1 MIEGASSFNGKAGRG
16 SFFPLWVILVV
27 EGTDAP
33 GHALW
38 VLDMDGLLL
47 EVLGRAM
54 GPSAA
59 GAGAEHK
66 PFSKPGPPPTT
77 LLPLPCG
84 PLCQVGAA
92 SLRASRPALPSLSSF
107 PVLSPLGLVL
117 QSPGDMVALSC
128 PESYAVGDRRIAFQK

>member
-66 PFSKPGPPPTT
+66 PFSKPGPPP
-77 LLPLPCG
+77 LPCYPCPVG
-84 PLCQVGAA
+84 PCARWG
-92 SLRASRPALPSLSSF
+92 RPL
-107 PVLSPLGLVL
+107 
-117 QSPGDMVALSC
+117 
-128 PESYAVGDRRIAFQK
+128 